1 MTNDKGGRQKAASFS
16 LHLRRTLGFCLGA
29 YIMGLGIALTT
40 NANLGTTPI
49 SSLPYVCT
57 FLTPLSFGSL
67 TFCINALMVVAQKL
81 LLGPAFEKK
90 ALLQLPAV
98 LVFSL
103 FIDLNMWLTKTFITN
118 VYALQMGMCVLGS
131 FVLAVGITLCV
142 LSNATVMPGEG
153 VVLAIAHVVRIDFGR
168 IKVIFDC
175 SLVLLAA
182 VVSLAV
188 LHRLEGL
195 REGTV
200 VSAVLT
206 GTFVR
211 FLYPRAAGRLM
222 PFFAARETEKG
233 TA

>member
-1 MTNDKGGRQKAASFS
+1 MHTRDTVF
-16 LHLRRTLGFCLGA
+16 LYLRRALGFCLGA

-57 FLTPLSFGSL
+57 FLTPLSFGAL

-103 FIDLNMWLTKTFITN
+103 FIDLNMWFTKVLMTDA
-118 VYALQMGMCVLGS
+118 YALQMGLCVLGS
-131 FVLAVGITLCV
+131 LVLAVGICLCV
-142 LSNATVMPGEG
+142 LSRATVMPGEG
-153 VVLAIAHVVRIDFGR
+153 VVLAIAHVARIDFGR
-168 IKVIFDC
+168 IKVLFDC

-182 VVSLAV
+182 VVSLMV

-195 REGTV
+195 REGTA

-211 FLYPRAAGRLM
+211 FLFPRASSRLT
-222 PFFAARETEKG
+222 PLFA
-233 TA
+233 